1 MGKKVKKQSIEYFTI
16 SNENKLE
23 FISKNKEVPNF
34 FNVVVYSGH
43 PIPGMVFF
51 SCCGQQ

>member
-1 MGKKVKKQSIEYFTI
+1 MMEKESNQSIEHFTI
-16 SNENKLE
+16 SNENKLD

-51 SCCGQQ
+51 